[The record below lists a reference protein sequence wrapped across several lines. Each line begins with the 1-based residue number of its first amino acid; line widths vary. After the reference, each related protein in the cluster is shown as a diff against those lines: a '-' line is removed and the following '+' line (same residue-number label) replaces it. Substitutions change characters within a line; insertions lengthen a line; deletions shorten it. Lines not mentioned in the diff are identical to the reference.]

1 MSAKPY
7 SEDTL
12 VEQPAIELL
21 AGLGWQTVSAFHEV
35 FGGADPSS
43 PTLLPVGEGSRV
55 EGAPNPSPAGRGDRG
70 EGAIS
75 LGRESAGE
83 VVLLRHLVPALK
95 KLNPKAPPEA
105 IDAAVNELTRDRS
118 VMSLAAANR
127 EVYALLKNGVKVEIR
142 NPDGELVPERIRV
155 VDWDTPANNHFLLV
169 SQLWVTGDMYKRR
182 PDLVGFINGLP
193 LVVSEFK
200 AVTERV
206 EAAFKDNIR
215 DYRQTI
221 PQVFV
226 YNGLILVSNGV
237 EGKMGSVTAAWEHYC
252 DWKYLREPHAATSG
266 AQALTPVPSPSGR
279 GVAEGRGE
287 GATRLETLVKGT
299 CDKTRLLDL
308 VENFTLFE
316 EKGGKIRKVVAKN
329 HQYLG
334 VNNAISAL
342 MATLTPPHTPREREK
357 RSQYRGG
364 FQFSGLVER
373 ARELRKKQ
381 TLAEDVLW
389 ELLRDRRFLGLKF
402 RRQHQFGDYLTD
414 FYCHEAKLVVE
425 TDGDI
430 HSTTAVQKKD
440 HKRDAYL
447 KSLGLEVARF
457 PNELVLEQPEN
468 VLEQIAAVLPSP
480 RGRGIEGEGKTHTKL
495 GVFWQTQGSGKSYS
509 MVFFSQKVLR
519 KIPGNWTFVGV
530 TDRNELDD
538 QLYKNFASVGAVTEP
553 EDRVRATS
561 AEHLKQLLTEDHR
574 YVFTLIQKF
583 RTEKGQ
589 RFPKLSNRDDIIVMT
604 DEAHRTQYDIF
615 AMNMRDALPKAA
627 FIGFTG
633 TPLIAGEEKTKEVF
647 GDYVS
652 VYDFKQSVD
661 DGATVPLF
669 YENRIPELQLTNEQL
684 NEDIYRVIEDA
695 ELDDEQQ
702 RKLERVLGK
711 QYHLITREE
720 RLDKIAADI
729 VRHFT
734 GRGFKGKAMV
744 VCIDKL
750 TAVRMYD
757 KVKAAWAAHEVELK
771 KSLAKATPEEQDAIL
786 DTLNWMKT
794 TDMAVV
800 LSQAQNEVADF
811 KAKGLDITPHRQRM
825 VKEDLETKFKDPDDP
840 FRLVFV
846 CAMWMTGFDVPSC
859 STIYLD
865 KPLRNHTLMQTIAR
879 ANRVF
884 GEKVNGLIVD
894 YVGVFRDL
902 QKALAIYA
910 GGGAGG
916 GGGPTPV
923 EKKAELIAMLKK
935 AIAETVDFCRER
947 GVGVDVILQTKALER
962 VKALQD
968 AREAILV
975 SDDSK
980 RQFLALAGRTTV
992 VYRAI
997 LPDTAASQFAPH
1009 CALFMTLADMIRA
1022 LQPPVDISGVM
1033 QQIEGVLDKSVGT
1046 SGYTIKEDAK
1056 PLDLSRIDFD
1066 ALRKFFKKA
1075 HKRAEIERLRAA
1087 ITAKLQAMLAQNRT
1101 RIDFLEKCQQLIDE
1115 YNAGSANVEAIFEE
1129 LLQFA
1134 KKLNEE
1140 EQRHVR
1146 EQMTEEEL
1154 AIFDILTKP
1163 RVDITAKEEKQVKK
1177 VAKDMLQTLKAKAL
1191 VLDWRKRQQTRAAVR
1206 LCIEEWLD
1214 KLPPVYTS
1222 TIYQTKCDAVYQHV
1236 YDMYTGGVA
1245 G

>member
-1 MSAKPY
+1 MSGEF
-7 SEDTL
+7 SEDAL
-12 VEQPAIELL
+12 VEQPAIEIF
-21 AGLGWQTVSAFHEV
+21 AGLGWQTIGAFDEV
-35 FGGADPSS
+35 FG
-43 PTLLPVGEGSRV
+43 
-55 EGAPNPSPAGRGDRG
+55 AGGT
-70 EGAIS
+70 
-75 LGRESAGE
+75 LGREHAGE

-105 IDAAVNELTRDRS
+105 IDAAVNDLTRDRS

-142 NPDGELVPERIRV
+142 DPEGELLPERIRV
-155 VDWDTPANNHFLLV
+155 IDWDTPGNNHFLLV
-169 SQLWVTGDMYKRR
+169 SQLWVTGEIYKRR
-182 PDLVGFINGLP
+182 PDLVAFVNGLP
-193 LVVSEFK
+193 LVVCEFK
-200 AVTERV
+200 SVKERV
-206 EAAFKDNIR
+206 EAAFKDNIT
-215 DYRQTI
+215 DYKQTI
-221 PQVFV
+221 PHLFV
-226 YNGLILVSNGV
+226 YNGLILVSNGI
-237 EGKMGSVTAAWEHYC
+237 EGRMGSVTAAWEHYC
-252 DWKYLREPHAATSG
+252 DWKKISSEDE
-266 AQALTPVPSPSGR
+266 R
-279 GVAEGRGE
+279 GSVS
-287 GATRLETLVKGT
+287 LETLVKGT

-316 EKGGKIRKVVAKN
+316 EKAGKIRKVVAKN

-334 VNNAISAL
+334 VNNAINA
-342 MATLTPPHTPREREK
+342 
-357 RSQYRGG
+357 
-364 FQFSGLVER
+364 V
-373 ARELRKKQ
+373 
-381 TLAEDVLW
+381 
-389 ELLRDRRFLGLKF
+389 LGLK
-402 RRQHQFGDYLTD
+402 H
-414 FYCHEAKLVVE
+414 
-425 TDGDI
+425 
-430 HSTTAVQKKD
+430 
-440 HKRDAYL
+440 
-447 KSLGLEVARF
+447 
-457 PNELVLEQPEN
+457 N
-468 VLEQIAAVLPSP
+468 
-480 RGRGIEGEGKTHTKL
+480 RGRL
-495 GVFWQTQGSGKSYS
+495 GVFWQTQGSGKTYS

-553 EDRVRATS
+553 EDRVRADS

-583 RTEKGQ
+583 RTEKGGK
-589 RFPKLSNRDDIIVMT
+589 FPKLSSRDDIIVMT
-604 DEAHRTQYDIF
+604 DEAHRSQYDIF
-615 AMNMRDALPKAA
+615 ALNMRNALPKAA

-669 YENRIPELQLTNEQL
+669 YENRIPELQLTNDQL
-684 NEDIYRVIEDA
+684 NDDIYRVIEDA

-711 QYHLITREE
+711 QYHLITRDE

-744 VCIDKL
+744 VCIDKQ
-750 TAVRMYD
+750 TAVKMFN
-757 KVKAAWAAHEVELK
+757 KVKAQWAKHEETLK
-771 KSLAKATPEEQDAIL
+771 KSLAKATPEEQNAIL
-786 DTLNWMKT
+786 DTLNWMT
-794 TDMAVV
+794 GTDMAVV
-800 LSQAQNEVADF
+800 VSQAQNEAADF
-811 KAKGLDITPHRQRM
+811 KAKGLDITPHRLRM

-910 GGGAGG
+910 GGGGG
-916 GGGPTPV
+916 GATPV
-923 EKKAELIAMLKK
+923 ERKSELIAMLKK
-935 AIAETVDFCRER
+935 AIAETVDFCKQR
-947 GVGVDVILQTKALER
+947 GVDVDAILQTKALER

-980 RQFLALAGRTTV
+980 KQFLALAGRTTV

-997 LPDTAASQFAPH
+997 LPDPSASQFAAP
-1009 CALFMTLADMIRA
+1009 CALFVTLADMIRA
-1022 LQPPVDISGVM
+1022 LMPAVDISGVM
-1033 QQIEGVLDKSVGT
+1033 QQIEGVLDKSIGA
-1046 SGYTIKEDAK
+1046 SGYTIKDEAK
-1056 PLDLSRIDFD
+1056 PLDLSQIDFD

-1087 ITAKLQAMLAQNRT
+1087 ITAKLQAMIAQNRT
-1101 RIDFLEKCQQLIDE
+1101 RVDFLEKFQQLIDE
-1115 YNAGSANVEAIFEE
+1115 YNAGSANVESIFEE
-1129 LLQFA
+1129 LLKFA
-1134 KKLNEE
+1134 KRLNEE

-1146 EQMTEEEL
+1146 EQMSEDEL

-1163 RVDITAKEEKQVKK
+1163 RVGITAKEEKQVKA
-1177 VAKDMLQTLKAKAL
+1177 VAKDMLATLKAKAL

-1214 KLPPVYTS
+1214 KLPPVYTPA
-1222 TIYQTKCDAVYQHV
+1222 IYQAKCEAVYQHV
-1236 YDMYTGGVA
+1236 YDAYGG
-1245 G
+1245 GHDL